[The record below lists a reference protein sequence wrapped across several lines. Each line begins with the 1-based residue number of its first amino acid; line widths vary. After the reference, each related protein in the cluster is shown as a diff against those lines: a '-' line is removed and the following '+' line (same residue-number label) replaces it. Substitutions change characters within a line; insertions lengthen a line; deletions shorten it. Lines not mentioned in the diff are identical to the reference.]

1 MKINLKELAVFALV
15 SALMLTSKLVME
27 WLPNIHLLGVF
38 VIAVTVVYRQKA
50 LYPIYGYV
58 FLQGL
63 IAGFSLWWVPHLYIW
78 TILWAVTMLLPRK
91 MSKSLAVAVYC
102 LVCGLHGLAYGTL
115 YAPAQALMFGLD
127 FNGTLAWI
135 ISGLPFDIVHGISNA
150 VCGLLIVPIISVFAH
165 AEKYTRN

>member
-63 IAGFSLWWVPHLYIW
+63 IAGFSLWWVPYLYIW

-91 MSKSLAVAVYC
+91 MPKSLAVVVYC
-102 LVCGLHGLAYGTL
+102 LVCGLHGLSYGTL

-135 ISGLPFDIVHGISNA
+135 ISGLPFDIVHAASNA
-150 VCGLLIVPIISVFAH
+150 VCGLLIVPIITVFAH